1 MKILNFG
8 SLNLD
13 NVYHVDHFVRAG
25 ETLSS
30 DSLHIY
36 CGGKGLNQSIALAR
50 SGAKVFHAGA
60 IGLEDGYILK
70 EALERNGVNT
80 DYLLQLKD
88 KKTGHAV
95 IQIDQKGQNCI
106 LLFAGANHAI
116 THDHIDNTFENF
128 SEGDLLILQ
137 NEINDIDYI
146 MKKAHEKGMKIVL
159 NPSPMNEK
167 ILKLPLAYVDYF
179 ILNEVEM
186 ADISE
191 DDNEENGLE
200 SLKEKYPKASIVLT
214 LGSRGVRFE
223 NEALSLSHGI
233 FEVEAVDTT
242 AAGDTFTGYFF
253 GVLSQGKNIPEALKI
268 ASMASAIAVS
278 RAGAEPSIP
287 YMEEVAE
294 RLKLS

>member
-30 DSLHIY
+30 DAMHIY

-60 IGLEDGYILK
+60 IGLEDGNILK
-70 EALERNGVNT
+70 EALKRNGVNI
-80 DYLLQLKD
+80 DHLFQLKD
-88 KKTGHAV
+88 KKTGHAI
-95 IQIDQKGQNCI
+95 IQIDKSGQNCI
-106 LLFAGANHAI
+106 LLFPGANHCI
-116 THDHIDNTFENF
+116 TREHIDKTLENF
-128 SEGDLLILQ
+128 SKGDLLILQ
-137 NEINDIDYI
+137 NEINNIDYI
-146 MKKAHEKGMKIVL
+146 INQAHEKGMQIVL

-167 ILKLPLAYVDYF
+167 ILALPLEYVDYF

-191 DDNEENGLE
+191 DDNEEKGLQ
-200 SLKEKYPKASIVLT
+200 SLKEKYPNASVVLT

-223 NEALSLSHGI
+223 NGSLSLSRGI
-233 FEVEAVDTT
+233 FKVDAVDTT

-253 GVLSQGKNIPEALKI
+253 GAISQGEHVSQALKI

-278 RAGAEPSIP
+278 RQGAEPSIP

-294 RLKLS
+294 RLNP